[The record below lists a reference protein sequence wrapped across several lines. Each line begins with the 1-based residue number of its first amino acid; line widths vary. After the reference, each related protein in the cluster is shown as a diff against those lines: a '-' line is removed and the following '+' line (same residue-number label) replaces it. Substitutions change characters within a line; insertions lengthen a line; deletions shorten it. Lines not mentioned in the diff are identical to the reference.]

1 MIQYGCQLVLLTDLL
16 NFLFH
21 LDEGITFIIQQFGLW
36 TYVILFLA
44 IFIETGLVVFPF
56 LPGDSLLF
64 ISGTFASKGSFIV
77 EALFGLLVIAAVAG
91 DTVNYWIG
99 HYVGP
104 KVFNKEDSR
113 FFKREYLERARI
125 FYEKYG
131 AKTIILARFVPIV
144 RTFAP
149 FVAGIGKMSY
159 RRFLTYN
166 IVGGIAWVAIFI
178 FGGYFFGNLQVV
190 KDNLTLLI
198 YLIILISFL
207 PAIIELLRHKLR
219 RKNKYS

>member
-1 MIQYGCQLVLLTDLL
+1 VLLTDLL

>member
-1 MIQYGCQLVLLTDLL
+1 MVQCGCQLVLLTDLL

-36 TYVILFLA
+36 TYAILFLA

-64 ISGTFASKGSFIV
+64 ISGTFASKGSFMV
-77 EALFGLLVIAAVAG
+77 EALFGLLVIAAIAG

-113 FFKREYLERARI
+113 FFKREYLEKARI

-198 YLIILISFL
+198 YVIILVSFTGNNRI
-207 PAIIELLRHKLR
+207 AKT
-219 RKNKYS
+219 

>member
-1 MIQYGCQLVLLTDLL
+1 MLLTDLL

-36 TYVILFLA
+36 TYAILFLA

-64 ISGTFASKGSFIV
+64 ISGTFASKGSFMV
-77 EALFGLLVIAAVAG
+77 EALFGLLVIAAIAG

-113 FFKREYLERARI
+113 FFKREYLEKARI

-198 YLIILISFL
+198 YVIILVSFL

-219 RKNKYS
+219 SKGKYS

>member
-1 MIQYGCQLVLLTDLL
+1 VLLTDLL
-16 NFLFH
+16 NFLIH
-21 LDEGITFIIQQFGLW
+21 LDQGLTFIIQQFGLW
-36 TYVILFLA
+36 TYAILFLA
-44 IFIETGLVVFPF
+44 IFCETGLVVTPF

-64 ISGTFASKGSFIV
+64 ISATFASKGSFMV
-77 EALFGLLVIAAVAG
+77 EVLFGLLVTAAIAG
-91 DTVNYWIG
+91 DTVNYWLG
-99 HYVGP
+99 YFVGP

-113 FFKREYLERARI
+113 FFKREYLERART

-131 AKTIILARFVPIV
+131 AKTIILARFVPII

-166 IVGGIAWVAIFI
+166 IVGGIAWVTIFI

-198 YLIILISFL
+198 YVIIIVSLQ
-207 PAIIELLRHKLR
+207 PAIIELLRHKIR
-219 RKNKYS
+219 SKSKRS